1 MKNHF
6 RNLKAPLCGM
16 ACPHKVDK
24 KRESLLGSSL
34 FLCPV
39 LSENSG
45 QSRKKR
51 KRIGKILL
59 KLPKIIAV
67 LGRLWYIVTIHTFM
81 WRYMG
86 T

>member
-1 MKNHF
+1 MKSPF
-6 RNLKAPLCGM
+6 RNLKAPLCGIVYS
-16 ACPHKVDK
+16 HKADK

-39 LSENSG
+39 LSENGG

-67 LGRLWYIVTIHTFM
+67 LGQLWYIMTIHTFM

-86 T
+86 I

>member
-1 MKNHF
+1 
-6 RNLKAPLCGM
+6 M
-16 ACPHKVDK
+16 ACPHKADK
-24 KRESLLGSSL
+24 KRESLLRSSL

-67 LGRLWYIVTIHTFM
+67 LGQLWYIVTIHTFM